1 MPDRGSKIAEGRD
14 AAPKLRDTPATRPR
28 RARDTP
34 ATRHARDTPATRP
47 RHARDTP
54 ATRPRPHSTPTRR
67 GFFPFFSVFSF
78 KTHELIR
85 WVAGVVGQAGWV
97 GSGGFFRGSLGI
109 YPILYHIF
117 RYYIGLNAT
126 ARPTGSL
133 SSQRFCPSN
142 RVSQTMDSLSFWGPP
157 AKQRAPRS

>member
-67 GFFPFFSVFSF
+67 GFFPVFFRFFFQNSR
-78 KTHELIR
+78 ID
-85 WVAGVVGQAGWV
+85 WVGCGCGRAGGLGGVGWV
-97 GSGGFFRGSLGI
+97 LSRLIGDLS
-109 YPILYHIF
+109 
-117 RYYIGLNAT
+117 YII
-126 ARPTGSL
+126 SYI
-133 SSQRFCPSN
+133 
-142 RVSQTMDSLSFWGPP
+142 
-157 AKQRAPRS
+157 